1 MMVAVRWGMK
11 DQFKITE
18 MMVMRSLMS
27 VLLVASTMIMMVS
40 VNNNINKIFLLWKNL
55 KSHHDTLISHNITA
69 SFHFLT
75 FIFLHV
81 HVDDSDDD
89 DDDDDQV

>member
-1 MMVAVRWGMK
+1 MK

-18 MMVMRSLMS
+18 MMVMRFLMS
-27 VLLVASTMIMMVS
+27 LLLVASTMITMVS
-40 VNNNINKIFLLWKNL
+40 VNNNINKIFILSKIL

-75 FIFLHV
+75 FIFLDV
-81 HVDDSDDD
+81 HVDDDSDGDGDDD
-89 DDDDDQV
+89 DEQV

>member
-1 MMVAVRWGMK
+1 
-11 DQFKITE
+11 
-18 MMVMRSLMS
+18 MMVMRFLMS
-27 VLLVASTMIMMVS
+27 LLLVASTIIMMVS
-40 VNNNINKIFLLWKNL
+40 VNNNINKIFLFSRNL

-69 SFHFLT
+69 SFHFLA

-81 HVDDSDDD
+81 HVDDDSDD